1 MGFGSGPQGDPGM
14 TAPAGRNVRP
24 TKEPAQDV
32 TDSYPPMFPGGNR
45 IGPEEEEAVLRV
57 VRSKRLFRYY
67 GTVDGP
73 SEVEAFELA
82 LAELLSSHH
91 ALAVG
96 SGTLALMTALAAAG
110 IGHGDHVI
118 VPAYTWVSTAAAA
131 LAIGAIPVIA
141 EVDETLTLDVED
153 AERRITA
160 RTKAIVPVHMRG
172 APADMEGVRHVA
184 DRHGLVV
191 VEDAAQAIGGSYRGR
206 RLGTIG
212 DLGCFSLQY
221 NKIITSGEGGVV
233 VTDDPLLHDRALMY
247 HDVAATQR
255 KPMGDSPEFFGVVCR
270 MSELQGAVA
279 AVQLRRMD
287 GIIADCRANRARI
300 VDAVGDTARNHGFRL
315 RACHDDEGDTGIA
328 LILLGLDPSRASA
341 VATALRS
348 SGVPARVLLDPNRRD
363 LHVASHWTP
372 ILKKRDWA
380 GAMARADDDWDVKY
394 SPDCW
399 ARTTH
404 LLSRSI
410 HIDVSPDLTD
420 AHIESMGQSIN
431 HALTRH

>member
-1 MGFGSGPQGDPGM
+1 
-14 TAPAGRNVRP
+14 
-24 TKEPAQDV
+24 
-32 TDSYPPMFPGGNR
+32 MFPGGNR

-82 LAELLSSHH
+82 LAQHLSSRH

-110 IGHGDHVI
+110 VGRGDHVI

-131 LAIGAIPVIA
+131 LAVGAIPVIA

-153 AERRITA
+153 AERRITD

-172 APADMEGVRHVA
+172 APADMAGVRQVA

-191 VEDAAQAIGGSYRGR
+191 IEDAAQAIGGSFEGR

-221 NKIITSGEGGVV
+221 NKIITCGEGGVV
-233 VTDDPLLHDRALMY
+233 VTDDPLLHDRALMF

-255 KPMGDSPEFFGVVCR
+255 KPMGDTPAFFGVVCR

-287 GIIADCRANRARI
+287 RIIEDCRANRARI
-300 VDAVGDTARNHGFRL
+300 VDAVGDTVRRHGFRL
-315 RACHDDEGDTGIA
+315 RACHDEEGDTGIA
-328 LILLGLDPSRASA
+328 LVLQGPDAGRAGL

-348 SGVPARVLLDPNRRD
+348 SGTPARILFEPARRD
-363 LHVASHWTP
+363 LHIAYHWTP
-372 ILKKRDWA
+372 ILEKRDWVGAVSRTDEDA
-380 GAMARADDDWDVKY
+380 GVANK
-394 SPDCW
+394 PDCW
-399 ARTTH
+399 PRTTD
-404 LLSRSI
+404 LLGRSV

-420 AHIESMGQSIN
+420 DQIESMGRSIRE
-431 HALTRH
+431 ALACQ

>member
-1 MGFGSGPQGDPGM
+1 M
-14 TAPAGRNVRP
+14 TSPAGRNARA
-24 TKEPAQDV
+24 TKESAQAATDV
-32 TDSYPPMFPGGNR
+32 YPPMFPGGNR

-82 LAELLSSHH
+82 LAQLLSSRH

-110 IGHGDHVI
+110 VGRGDHVI

-131 LAIGAIPVIA
+131 LAVGAIPVIA
-141 EVDETLTLDVED
+141 EVDETLTLDIED
-153 AERRITA
+153 AERRITD

-172 APADMEGVRHVA
+172 APADMDGVRQIA

-191 VEDAAQAIGGSYRGR
+191 VEDAAQAIGGSFGGR

-221 NKIITSGEGGVV
+221 NKIITCGEGGVV
-233 VTDDPLLHDRALMY
+233 VTDDPLLHDRALMF
-247 HDVAATQR
+247 HDVAATHR
-255 KPMGDSPEFFGVVCR
+255 KPMGDTPAFFGVVCR

-287 GIIADCRANRARI
+287 SIIEDCRTNRARI
-300 VDAVGDTARNHGFRL
+300 IDTVGDTVCRHGFRL
-315 RACHDDEGDTGIA
+315 RPCHDEEGDTGIA
-328 LILLGLDPSRASA
+328 LVLQGPDASRAGL
-341 VATALRS
+341 VATALRA
-348 SGVPARVLLDPNRRD
+348 SGTPARILFEPDRRD
-363 LHVASHWTP
+363 LHVAYHWTP
-372 ILKKRDWA
+372 IIEKRDWV
-380 GAMARADDDWDVKY
+380 GATSRNDDDAGVTY
-394 SPDCW
+394 GPDCW
-399 ARTTH
+399 ARTTEV
-404 LLSRSI
+404 LARSVQV
-410 HIDVSPDLTD
+410 DVSPDLTD
-420 AHIESMGQSIN
+420 AQIERMSRSIRG
-431 HALTRH
+431 ALARH